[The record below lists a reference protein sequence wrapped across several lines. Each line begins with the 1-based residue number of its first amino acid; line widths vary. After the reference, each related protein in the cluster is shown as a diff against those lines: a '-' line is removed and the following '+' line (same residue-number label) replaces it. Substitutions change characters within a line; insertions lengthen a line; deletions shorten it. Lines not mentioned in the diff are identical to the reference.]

1 MSFFDRLNDQK
12 RYQNIPAA
20 QEEKLNLEKGDLV
33 ALVIAAFKVF
43 LPILIVLGVITLAVM
58 KFFRAI

>member
-1 MSFFDRLNDQK
+1 MGFFDRLNDLK

-20 QEEKLNLEKGDLV
+20 QEEKLDLEKGDLI

>member
-1 MSFFDRLNDQK
+1 MSFFDRLNDLK

>member
-1 MSFFDRLNDQK
+1 MSFFDRLNDLK

-20 QEEKLNLEKGDLV
+20 QEEKLDLEKGDLV

>member
-1 MSFFDRLNDQK
+1 MSFFDRLNDLK
-12 RYQNIPAA
+12 RYQNIPAT

>member
-1 MSFFDRLNDQK
+1 MSFFDRLNDLK

-20 QEEKLNLEKGDLV
+20 QEEKLNLEKGDLF
-33 ALVIAAFKVF
+33 ALVIAAFRVF

>member
-1 MSFFDRLNDQK
+1 MSFFDRLNDLK

-20 QEEKLNLEKGDLV
+20 QEEKLNLEKGDLL

>member
-1 MSFFDRLNDQK
+1 MSFFDRLNDLK

-20 QEEKLNLEKGDLV
+20 QEEKLNLEKGDLI

>member
-1 MSFFDRLNDQK
+1 MSFFDRLNDLK

-43 LPILIVLGVITLAVM
+43 LPILIVLGVIILAVM

>member
-1 MSFFDRLNDQK
+1 MSFFDRLNDLK

-33 ALVIAAFKVF
+33 ALLIAAFRVF